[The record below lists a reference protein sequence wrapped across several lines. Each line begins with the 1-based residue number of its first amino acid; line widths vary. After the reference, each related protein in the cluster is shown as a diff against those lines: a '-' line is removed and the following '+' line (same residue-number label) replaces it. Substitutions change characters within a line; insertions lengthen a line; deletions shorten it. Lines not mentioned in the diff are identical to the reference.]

1 MKQAFEEQKFIRSI
15 FRNAIIQLGM
25 YPQPTN
31 TIILQNNKTFGSIY
45 RPLSAYSCNVVRHN
59 STIAKCTL
67 RPDGVNGVDSLVSCL
82 EKIGQ
87 FGDTSETLLGTKLG
101 YDILNELMCMD
112 ESETEIVFFHGC
124 IRYDSFI
131 LDNDKLTGFRNQ
143 NYGGFFQIGFDKIVE
158 KYIDMI

>member
-25 YPQPTN
+25 DPQPTN
-31 TIILQNNKTFGSIY
+31 TIILQNNKRFGSIY
-45 RPLSAYSCNVVRHN
+45 RPVGAYGCNVVRN
-59 STIAKCTL
+59 NPTIAKWTL
-67 RPDGVNGVDSLVSCL
+67 RPDGVNGVVSLVSYL

-87 FGDTSETLLGTKLG
+87 FGDTSKTSLGTKLG

-112 ESETEIVFFHGC
+112 ESETEIVFFHGY

-131 LDNDKLTGFRNQ
+131 LDNDKLTGLRSR
-143 NYGGFFQIGFDKIVE
+143 NYGGFFQIGFDKIVG